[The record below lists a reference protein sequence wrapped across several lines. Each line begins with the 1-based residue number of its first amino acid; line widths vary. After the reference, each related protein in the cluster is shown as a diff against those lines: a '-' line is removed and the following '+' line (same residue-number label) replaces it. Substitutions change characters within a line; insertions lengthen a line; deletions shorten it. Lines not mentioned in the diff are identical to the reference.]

1 MAQHH
6 QLHRAIVLAFSA
18 LLLLL
23 LAAVPPVDGHGCPA
37 FTIANLEERD
47 SVLNKDTKLIP
58 QDIQEFPSS
67 YPSNTTFYGV
77 YDCHKDMGNYEVGMA
92 AICTNNTD
100 NPQQENKCICVAKYQ
115 FEDCAS
121 CTLHYDQDDKDDALS
136 IDSFSADCRGI
147 EVGLADCTVEQ
158 GFQTNGCF
166 LSGTDATTITT
177 AGGGA
182 GKDFS
187 IGGSESNS
195 SSSTGG
201 DSSSSSS
208 GGVASLGGSVGFM
221 AMTMAMMMM
230 MMQQ

>member
-1 MAQHH
+1 MAQQQ
-6 QLHRAIVLAFSA
+6 QLHRGIVLAFSA

-23 LAAVPPVDGHGCPA
+23 LVAVPPVDGHGCPA
-37 FTIANLEERD
+37 FTIANLEERE

-58 QDIQEFPSS
+58 QGIQEFPSS

-77 YDCHKDMGNYEVGMA
+77 YDCHEDMGNYEVGMA

-121 CTLHYDQDDKDDALS
+121 CTLHYDQDDKDDTLS
-136 IDSFSADCRGI
+136 INSFSADCRGI

-166 LSGTDATTITT
+166 LSGTDATT

-182 GKDFS
+182 GKEFS